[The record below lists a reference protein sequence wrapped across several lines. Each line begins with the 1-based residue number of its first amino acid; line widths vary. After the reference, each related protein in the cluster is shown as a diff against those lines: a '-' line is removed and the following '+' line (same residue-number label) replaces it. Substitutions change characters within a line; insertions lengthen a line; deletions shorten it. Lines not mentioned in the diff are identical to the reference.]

1 MTAGADDQDAVDELI
16 GDQSLR
22 PATDSLA
29 LPWATGQLRRK
40 EVFRVS
46 PSAAEVETKKAMFRR
61 LGAKE
66 LRRRLDDDQIGPF
79 GSWERRVAENVLSDI
94 AAEEKARRPT
104 ANGKATALAV
114 SLVAALALL
123 LKILGII

>member
-1 MTAGADDQDAVDELI
+1 M
-16 GDQSLR
+16 
-22 PATDSLA
+22 
-29 LPWATGQLRRK
+29 
-40 EVFRVS
+40 S

-66 LRRRLDDDQIGPF
+66 LRRQLNDDQIGRF
-79 GSWERRVAENVLSDI
+79 GSWERRVAQNVLWDI

-104 ANGKATALAV
+104 ANGKATALGV
-114 SLVAALALL
+114 SLVAALALV